1 MTANT
6 TLTRLQQL
14 LPELF
19 QPLVVTGDLYL
30 RFQLTPEIPALLP
43 MARVQEALLVTATAI
58 SPLPNLPAFTIG
70 IMNARDRV
78 FWVVDLGQLLGLPSL
93 PTNPREYQ
101 VVVMQLAG
109 TEPESFAERLQG
121 RIDAADS
128 ATEPSL
134 GLAVQ
139 RVRGVARFESQ
150 DLQPSATDVPECL
163 QPHLLGCFIEADRQI
178 LVLNPVTIAT
188 APTRFEQL
196 FTHC

>member
-43 MARVQEALLVTATAI
+43 MARVQEALLVPATAI

-78 FWVVDLGQLLGLPSL
+78 FCVVDLGQLLGLPPL

-109 TEPESFAERLQG
+109 TEPESF
-121 RIDAADS
+121 DAADS

-150 DLQPSATDVPECL
+150 HLQPSATDVPECL

-178 LVLNPVTIAT
+178 LVLNPATIAT
-188 APTRFEQL
+188 APREHPTF
-196 FTHC
+196 